1 MRCAPMSR
9 PVSKPSGRDVQ
20 CLKATFR
27 LTRKAS
33 ATRSTGTPA
42 NCLRE
47 ARASRKGLI
56 SSPELPRAFIALT
69 RLADGRGRSNVSASS
84 SNYARVQITRP
95 RPTNRSAQW
104 RKQMRYGWLPLF
116 VITVTSSIGLSAGLS
131 ASENAFRLEEATIAE
146 INKAVAAGALSSE
159 KLVELYL
166 ARIAAYDRAGPRLNS
181 IIYINPKAKAEAAAL
196 DEERADK
203 GPRGPLHGV
212 PVLLKD
218 NIDVANM
225 ATTNGSAVMKDA
237 ITPADA
243 SIAKALRAAGAVI
256 LGKTAMGEF
265 AGGSYNSVRG
275 QTLNPYN
282 VKRTTGGSSSGSA
295 AAISANFGVLAIGTD
310 TSTSVRGPSS
320 YTGIVGLRPT
330 TGLISRAGIAPKN
343 LNFDSAGPM
352 ARTVTDLALIMNV
365 LAFRDPKD
373 PKSVEVWGEVEKN
386 DPTAKNGVDF
396 TKALDKDALKGKKLG
411 VLRDLFEGDP
421 EINALAEKA
430 IASMKD
436 LGATI
441 VDIRLDPAVIE
452 AHLKSGIRKTRDLS
466 DYRFRQ
472 DWEQYLATFKSPK
485 VPKTVAEF
493 IKVYEAEIAP
503 SPLPVE
509 DSVMNLL
516 KTSLKTSVDAPEYK
530 NFIENQ
536 MPRATAE
543 KLAVFDNHGVD
554 ALVFPYVPTFAQ
566 PIKNPIYTIDDPSF
580 VKSDAPVPAT
590 MSGYSSVGF
599 PSIVVPMGVGSQ
611 GLPMTITFF
620 GKPYQEK
627 KIIGFAYAYEQAS
640 KLRKPST
647 LVPPLPGETV
657 NYATK

>member
-1 MRCAPMSR
+1 MRH
-9 PVSKPSGRDVQ
+9 
-20 CLKATFR
+20 
-27 LTRKAS
+27 
-33 ATRSTGTPA
+33 
-42 NCLRE
+42 
-47 ARASRKGLI
+47 
-56 SSPELPRAFIALT
+56 
-69 RLADGRGRSNVSASS
+69 
-84 SNYARVQITRP
+84 
-95 RPTNRSAQW
+95 
-104 RKQMRYGWLPLF
+104 GWLAPV
-116 VITVTSSIGLSAGLS
+116 VIGAASLIGSSVGLSA
-131 ASENAFRLEEATIAE
+131 AEITFRLEEATIAE
-146 INKAVAAGALSSE
+146 IQEAVTAGALSSE

-181 IIYINPKAKAEAAAL
+181 IIYINPNAKVEAAAL
-196 DEERADK
+196 DKERAEK
-203 GPRGPLHGV
+203 GPRGPLHGI

-225 ATTNGSAVMKDA
+225 PTTNGSAVRRDA
-237 ITPADA
+237 VPPEDGSIT
-243 SIAKALRAAGAVI
+243 KALRAAGVVI
-256 LGKTAMGEF
+256 MGKAAMGEF

-282 VKRTTGGSSSGSA
+282 VKRQTGGSSSGSG
-295 AAISANFGVLAIGTD
+295 AAISANLSVLAVGTD
-310 TSTSVRGPSS
+310 TSTSVRGPSA
-320 YTGIVGLRPT
+320 YTGIVGMRPT

-352 ARTVTDLALIMNV
+352 ARTVTDLALMMSV

-373 PKSVEVWGEVEKN
+373 SKSVETWGEFEKI
-386 DPTAKNGVDF
+386 DSTVRKGADF
-396 TKALDKDALKGKKLG
+396 TKALDRDALKGRKLG

-421 EINALAEKA
+421 EITALAEKA
-430 IASMKD
+430 IATMKD

-441 VDIRLDPAVIE
+441 VDVRLDPAFIE
-452 AHLKSGIRKTRDLS
+452 AHLKSGIRKTRELA

-472 DWEQYLATFKSPK
+472 DWEKYLATFKSPK
-485 VPKTVAEF
+485 VPKTVAQF
-493 IKVYEAEIAP
+493 VKIYETEIAP

-516 KTSLKTSVDAPEYK
+516 KTSLKTSTEAPDYK
-530 NFIENQ
+530 DFMENS

-543 KLAVFDNHGVD
+543 KLAVFEKHGVD

-566 PIKNPIYTIDDPSF
+566 PIKNPVYTIDDPAF

-599 PSIVVPMGVGSQ
+599 PSIVVPMGFGSQ

-620 GKPYQEK
+620 GKPYDEK

-640 KLRKPST
+640 KLRKPSP
-647 LVPPLPGETV
+647 LVPPLKGENV

>member
-1 MRCAPMSR
+1 MRH
-9 PVSKPSGRDVQ
+9 
-20 CLKATFR
+20 
-27 LTRKAS
+27 
-33 ATRSTGTPA
+33 
-42 NCLRE
+42 
-47 ARASRKGLI
+47 
-56 SSPELPRAFIALT
+56 
-69 RLADGRGRSNVSASS
+69 
-84 SNYARVQITRP
+84 
-95 RPTNRSAQW
+95 
-104 RKQMRYGWLPLF
+104 GWLAPV
-116 VITVTSSIGLSAGLS
+116 VIGAASLIGSSVGLSA
-131 ASENAFRLEEATIAE
+131 AEITFRLEEATIAE
-146 INKAVAAGALSSE
+146 IQEAVTAGALSSE

-181 IIYINPKAKAEAAAL
+181 IIYINPNAKVEAAAL
-196 DEERADK
+196 DKERAEK
-203 GPRGPLHGV
+203 GPRGPLHGI

-225 ATTNGSAVMKDA
+225 PTTNGSAVMKDA
-237 ITPADA
+237 VPPEDGSIT
-243 SIAKALRAAGAVI
+243 KALRAAGVVI
-256 LGKTAMGEF
+256 MGKAAMGEF

-282 VKRTTGGSSSGSA
+282 VKRQTGGSSSGSG
-295 AAISANFGVLAIGTD
+295 AAISANFSVLAVGTD
-310 TSTSVRGPSS
+310 TSTSVRGPSA
-320 YTGIVGLRPT
+320 YTGIVGMRPT

-352 ARTVTDLALIMNV
+352 ARTVTDLALMMSV

-373 PKSVEVWGEVEKN
+373 SKSVETWGEFEKI
-386 DPTAKNGVDF
+386 DSTVRKGADF
-396 TKALDKDALKGKKLG
+396 TKALDRDALKGRKLG

-421 EINALAEKA
+421 EITALAEKA
-430 IASMKD
+430 IATLKD

-441 VDIRLDPAVIE
+441 VDVRLDPAFIE

-485 VPKTVAEF
+485 VPKTVAQF
-493 IKVYEAEIAP
+493 VKIYETEIAP

-516 KTSLKTSVDAPEYK
+516 KTSLKTSTEAPEYK
-530 NFIENQ
+530 DFIENL

-543 KLAVFDNHGVD
+543 KLALFEKHGVD

-566 PIKNPIYTIDDPSF
+566 PIKNPVYTIDDPAF

-599 PSIVVPMGVGSQ
+599 PSIVVPMGFGSQ

-620 GKPYQEK
+620 
-627 KIIGFAYAYEQAS
+627 S
-640 KLRKPST
+640 KPSSDT
-647 LVPPLPGETV
+647 ARVGPPAGGAKANVPSGPVETV
-657 NYATK
+657 AMTTSPLRS